1 MSDRENLP
9 YLSAVIKELGRW
21 YTVVPLGRW
30 SSSYSFARVWPLI
43 PIWDKKVSRVLQEKI
58 RNMKGIS
65 FRRVYLLWQIH
76 GK

>member
-21 YTVVPLGRW
+21 YTVVPLGRC
-30 SSSYSFARVWPLI
+30 SSSYYLHVSGL
-43 PIWDKKVSRVLQEKI
+43 IWDKKASRMLQQKI

-65 FRRVYLLWQIH
+65 FRRVHLLWQTH